1 MSSSRGSLPGRRR
14 RTSPWGRAVVG
25 LVVGLVVG
33 VVCMVVVGIVTV
45 FQRALSG
52 AYRNARGLVV
62 QRDFVV
68 RSK

>member
-1 MSSSRGSLPGRRR
+1 
-14 RTSPWGRAVVG
+14 
-25 LVVGLVVG
+25 
-33 VVCMVVVGIVTV
+33 MVVVGIVTV